1 MSFHSAVAAARRPHQ
16 LSTVLVPADGKR
28 CFFLVTFPPCRIRM
42 YSEARHET
50 ENRLVVAGDRG
61 DQLPAH
67 AGPGEGSN
75 DPGTGESGG
84 AQTRQRREGKSKS
97 EGSRRVGSSRLHQQD
112 QRRFV

>member
-16 LSTVLVPADGKR
+16 LSTVLVPAEGTVL
-28 CFFLVTFPPCRIRM
+28 FFLVTFASSRIRM

-61 DQLPAH
+61 DQLPAD
-67 AGPGEGSN
+67 AGPGEGSD
-75 DPGTGESGG
+75 DPGTGKSGG
-84 AQTRQRREGKSKS
+84 VQTRHRREGESKS
-97 EGSRRVGSSRLHQQD
+97 EASRRVGSSRLHQQG